1 MESKLTSQ
9 ERTEMTR
16 GHPVDPSGK
25 PAFERP
31 ADTRLGS
38 RDAEVRAAARI
49 ALHQVLQIY
58 ADPTPVNIS
67 ALDDMA
73 GKIDA
78 LKLNE
83 RGH

>member
-1 MESKLTSQ
+1 MSAWRWCAAIPST
-9 ERTEMTR
+9 
-16 GHPVDPSGK
+16 HPAIRPSS
-25 PAFERP
+25 ARP
-31 ADTRLGS
+31 TPGS
-38 RDAEVRAAARI
+38 VAEVRAAARI

-58 ADPTPVNIS
+58 ADPMPVNSS